1 MIAYHYTNIDNL
13 DKIITKDGNG
23 NPILNFRATNCKF
36 LNDQYENTLGL
47 IILEK
52 CLKTIEEELNV
63 PQKEMV
69 SPLLL
74 KNREKIKQDLKS
86 FHPNIGTDN
95 YIISMSLDSDSLIMW
110 SMYGNKG
117 DGVAIGLD
125 VEVLEEHFNDCEVQ
139 GISGKCT
146 YWSDDMIEQLTDT
159 SSDVYNN
166 VKSIYQ
172 QQISPNIKAM
182 RLEICNYSGNDAKDS
197 LLHYL
202 LSYYS
207 THHKH
212 DNWKNEHEYRCSCYS
227 SFENAKFQKDF
238 RGDYIPFIDVSL
250 PISALKEIMIGP
262 KCGKNAYWMALSLL
276 VRMQTYKLQNKPIV
290 SESKCPL
297 Q

>member
-1 MIAYHYTNIDNL
+1 MIAYHYTNFDNL
-13 DKIITKDGNG
+13 DKILTKDENG
-23 NPILNFRATNCKF
+23 NLTLKFRATNCKF

-69 SPLLL
+69 SPLL
-74 KNREKIKQDLKS
+74 KNRKKIEQDLKS

-125 VEVLEEHFNDCEVQ
+125 VEVLEDYFNNCEVQ

-159 SSDVYNN
+159 SSDVYNI
-166 VKSIYQ
+166 VKSTYQ
-172 QQISPNIKAM
+172 QQISPNIKTI
-182 RLEICNYSGNDAKDS
+182 RLEICNYSENAAKDS
-197 LLHYL
+197 LLRYL

-212 DNWKNEHEYRCSCYS
+212 ENWKNEHEYRCSCYA
-227 SFENAKFQKDF
+227 SFEKVKFQKDF

-250 PISALKEIMIGP
+250 PIKALKEIMIGP

-276 VRMQTYKLQNKPIV
+276 VKMQTYKLPNKPFV